1 MFDNPFLA
9 LARLAWAALAGAFWA
24 FVAHAMTAQDK
35 PGGRRWVSVTGTL
48 LWGLV
53 LGLLLG
59 LLSLLV
65 WPMPWLPSRVP
76 GGVGVLLAALAG
88 AGALCSLVGGWRVR
102 QGLPRQVPVLA
113 VQGALLGLAG
123 AGARWVA
130 AS

>member
-9 LARLAWAALAGAFWA
+9 LARLAWVVVFEALWL
-24 FVAHAMTAQDK
+24 FVAHAMTGPDR
-35 PGGRRWVSVTGTL
+35 PGARRWVSVTGAL

-76 GGVGVLLAALAG
+76 GGVGMLLAALAG
-88 AGALCSLVGGWRVR
+88 AGALCWLVGGWRVR
-102 QGLPRQVPVLA
+102 RGLPRQAAVLA
-113 VQGALLGLAG
+113 AQGALLGLAV
-123 AGARWVA
+123 AGARWLA